1 MGIWILWSDTIWY
14 LLIVH
19 LCFQCN
25 DLSEKEEWLI
35 DMLSLFNSHIN
46 TICRILISNTSF
58 PCQAPF
64 RTHKHR
70 IGICACTISGKL
82 MIADFFTSSKID
94 KIKDRLSY
102 HVCTSLLSLRSSSHW
117 FDVKAEQ
124 GVTSWWL
131 MIHSSLSIVPVE
143 FSKLQKP
150 DTVVVALDHI
160 LL

>member
-1 MGIWILWSDTIWY
+1 MGVWILWSDTIRY

-25 DLSEKEEWLI
+25 NLSEKEEWLI
-35 DMLSLFNSHIN
+35 DMLSLFNSHVY
-46 TICRILISNTSF
+46 TICSILITNTCF
-58 PCQAPF
+58 PCQATF
-64 RTHKHR
+64 GAHKHR
-70 IGICACTISGKL
+70 IGISVCTISGKL
-82 MIADFFTSSKID
+82 MIADLFTSSKVD
-94 KIKDRLSY
+94 KIKDWLSY
-102 HVCTSLLSLRSSSHW
+102 HVCARLLSLWGSGNW

-131 MIHSSLSIVPVE
+131 MIHSSLSIVPVK

-150 DTVVVALDHI
+150 DTFVIALDHI